1 MLSRRSM
8 LIGTAASTGL
18 LASSLPSLSQT
29 DTVEGWPSR
38 PVRVISPTGAGG
50 PSENFRLYADHLQKR
65 FGQPFILEN
74 MPGASGSIGA
84 QQVLRSS
91 PDGHTLVLA
100 SNSTIVLAPLVIPN
114 FPVNA
119 GMFDPIALIL
129 RFRFLLLVH
138 HEQPV
143 RSLAELVAYA
153 KKRPGELNFGSPG
166 VGTGG
171 HVVTE
176 LMVKRT
182 GIKAVHV
189 PFKST
194 TQQMMETAAGNLHF
208 TFDTIGNSRG
218 MVQAGKL
225 IPLAV
230 TGAERAPAAPD
241 VPTFRELGYPGFE
254 NLFVTNGLLAPK
266 GAPRGMAPA
275 AIRALSAEIA
285 RLNGTRPIR
294 ERLEALAYEVGTG
307 TPDDYAARLAADH
320 KTWSSIVEETGI
332 RVKS

>member
-8 LIGTAASTGL
+8 LIGTAAATS
-18 LASSLPSLSQT
+18 LAGSSLRVFGQT
-29 DTVEGWPSR
+29 GAVEGWPSR
-38 PVRVISPTGAGG
+38 AVRVIAPSGAGG

-74 MPGASGSIGA
+74 MPGASGAIGA
-84 QQVLRSS
+84 QQVLRSP

-100 SNSTIVLAPLVIPN
+100 SNSAIVLAPLVIPN
-114 FPVNA
+114 FAVHA
-119 GMFDPIALIL
+119 GLFDPIALFF

-143 RSLAELVAYA
+143 RTLAELVAYA
-153 KKRPGELNFGSPG
+153 KKRPGALNFGSPG

-176 LMVKRT
+176 LMVRRT
-182 GIKAVHV
+182 GIQAVHV

-194 TQQMMETAAGNLHF
+194 TQQMMETAAGNLQF

-230 TGAERAPAAPD
+230 TGATRAPAAPD
-241 VPTFRELGYPGFE
+241 IPTFLELGYAGFE

-266 GAPRGMAPA
+266 GTPTGMAPA
-275 AIRALSAEIA
+275 AIRALNAEIG
-285 RLNGTRPIR
+285 RLNGPGPIR
-294 ERLEALAYEVGTG
+294 DRLESQAYEVGTG
-307 TPDDYAARLAADH
+307 APETYATSLAEDH
-320 KTWSSIVEETGI
+320 KTWSSIIQETGI
-332 RVKS
+332 RAQT